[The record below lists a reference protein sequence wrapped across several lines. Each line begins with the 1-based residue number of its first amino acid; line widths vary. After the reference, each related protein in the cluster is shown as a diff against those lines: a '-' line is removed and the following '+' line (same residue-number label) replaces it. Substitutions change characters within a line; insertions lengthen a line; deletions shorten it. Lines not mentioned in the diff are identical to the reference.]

1 MVETPNTEGHLRSPW
16 LEPATRGSESL
27 LKLRVTDQDG
37 HALDLFDM
45 SSRPLALTFLY
56 TRCTNPN
63 RCPLVATQMGRL
75 QKLIEAE
82 GLDGR
87 MSLAIVT
94 YDPEYDTPEILKA
107 YGRDRGLCFTPNV
120 RMLRPES
127 QQKDAFFDRLRVAVN
142 YNAEGVNLHGLQL
155 FLFDSQGRFVRRYQ
169 SVIWDNAQVLADLKL
184 LAEENP
190 THRTTRHKDA
200 AP

>member
-1 MVETPNTEGHLRSPW
+1 
-16 LEPATRGSESL
+16 LEPAARGNENL
-27 LKLRVTDQDG
+27 LKLHATDQDG
-37 HALDLFDM
+37 RSLDLSEL

-87 MSLAIVT
+87 VNLAILS
-94 YDPEYDTPEILKA
+94 YDPDHDTPDILKQ
-107 YGRDRGLCFTPNV
+107 YGLERGLRFTPNV
-120 RMLRPES
+120 RMLRPDS
-127 QQKDAFFDRLRVAVN
+127 RQKDAFFDRLRVTVN

-155 FLFDSQGRFVRRYQ
+155 FLFDGKGRFVRRYQ
-169 SVIWDNAQVLADLKL
+169 SVIWDNTEVLADLKR
-184 LAEENP
+184 LAEED
-190 THRTTRHKDA
+190 R
-200 AP
+200 